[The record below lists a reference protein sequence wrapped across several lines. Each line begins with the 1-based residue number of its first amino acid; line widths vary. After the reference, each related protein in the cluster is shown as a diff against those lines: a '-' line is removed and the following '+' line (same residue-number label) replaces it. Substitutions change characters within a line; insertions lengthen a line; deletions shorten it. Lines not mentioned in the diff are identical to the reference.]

1 MRHLRKLRIS
11 PGLVLGTLALAVA
24 LSGTGYAAVNALP
37 RNSVT
42 SVQVKDRSLLAKDF
56 KLGQLPRGPAGPAG
70 AAGAAGP
77 AGPTGPAGPAGGG
90 SAVKWALVNPNGSI
104 ASQSGGITV
113 TNHATG
119 QTILDF
125 GSASNAKLI
134 EASAGF
140 ANDTAARG
148 TVIAGPCGGTAEGFT
163 CTVGNDTS
171 HVIVRTYNAANAAL
185 EDHGFYVAV
194 FG

>member
-1 MRHLRKLRIS
+1 MRLIRKIRFS
-11 PGLVLGTLALAVA
+11 PATVVAGIALAIA

-42 SVQVKDRSLLAKDF
+42 TVQVKDHSLLAKDF
-56 KLGQLPRGPAGPAG
+56 KAGQIPRGAQGPAGPAG
-70 AAGAAGP
+70 QAGP
-77 AGPTGPAGPAGGG
+77 AGPPGPAGG
-90 SAVKWALVNPNGSI
+90 AAAIKWALVNPNGSI

-113 TNHATG
+113 TNHTTG

-125 GSASNAKLI
+125 GSASNTKLI
-134 EASAGF
+134 QASEGL
-140 ANDTAARG
+140 ANDSAVRG
-148 TVIAGPCGGTAEGFT
+148 TVIAGPCGGTAEGTT
-163 CTVGNDTS
+163 CTAGNDTN

-185 EDHGFYVAV
+185 EDHAFYVAV

>member
-1 MRHLRKLRIS
+1 MS
-11 PGLVLGTLALAVA
+11 PGLVLAAIALAVA

-56 KLGQLPRGPAGPAG
+56 KLGQIPRGPAGAPGPPGPAGPAG
-70 AAGAAGP
+70 AP
-77 AGPTGPAGPAGGG
+77 GPAGPAGGG

-104 ASQSGGITV
+104 AAQSGGISV

-148 TVIAGPCGGTAEGFT
+148 AVIAGPCGGTAEGFT
-163 CTVGNDTS
+163 CTAGNDTN

-185 EDHGFYVAV
+185 EDHAFYVAV